1 MAELEGAE
9 AGGARAKRAPA
20 DRRHRPAALMEIASE
35 FAIGGN
41 VWVRA
46 PGNHSYA
53 AEGLMFGV
61 IRPGKRRSVWAKP
74 DSFHAR
80 WAAVGAVRWP
90 LAHAQGTQLG
100 VGHRS
105 AFGAA

>member
-41 VWVRA
+41 VWV
-46 PGNHSYA
+46 PGTWQSLTPPK
-53 AEGLMFGV
+53 G
-61 IRPGKRRSVWAKP
+61 
-74 DSFHAR
+74 
-80 WAAVGAVRWP
+80 
-90 LAHAQGTQLG
+90 
-100 VGHRS
+100 
-105 AFGAA
+105 